1 MTNWYKNNHVCFQK
15 LFFYATVKNPLLNHS
30 SLVPVPVVWVD
41 ERVWNRFKHFENIC
55 FCKVRYRVLL
65 SVFLSYWQRVQN
77 NSFRSRLIKSIAF
90 PNIMV
95 VACLVWVILSANM
108 WLMDYPLRC
117 KSSFLQKVQMSL
129 LKDLK
134 KG

>member
-41 ERVWNRFKHFENIC
+41 ERVWNRFKHFKNIC

-65 SVFLSYWQRVQN
+65 SVFFLSYRQRVQN
-77 NSFRSRLIKSIAF
+77 NSFCSRLIKSIAF
-90 PNIMV
+90 QKHYGCGMPGMSYPK
-95 VACLVWVILSANM
+95 CKYVIDRL
-108 WLMDYPLRC
+108 PVP
-117 KSSFLQKVQMSL
+117 LQKFIFA
-129 LKDLK
+129 
-134 KG
+134 KGANEFAERF